1 MNFSQDTQKLYIRPK
16 FKNMLKRILSISG
29 QSGLFKMVAESK
41 NNIIVESLETLKR
54 MPVHSTSKVSAL
66 EDIAIY
72 TENGDV
78 PLKDIFKLISDK
90 ENGGPAIS
98 PKSSGNELKAYFEMI
113 VPEYD
118 RDRVYISD
126 IKKVLLWYNTL
137 QQKELLDFSET
148 EEENKEAD
156 SEVSISEE

>member
-1 MNFSQDTQKLYIRPK
+1 
-16 FKNMLKRILSISG
+16 MLKGILSVSG

-41 NNIIVESLETLKR
+41 NNIIIESLDTLKR

-78 PLKDIFKLISDK
+78 PLKDIFKAIFDC
-90 ENGGPAIS
+90 ENGGPAIN
-98 PKSSGNELKAYFEMI
+98 PKANASELKSYFEKI
-113 VPEYD
+113 VPDYD
-118 RDRVYISD
+118 KDRVYISD

-137 QQKELLDFSET
+137 LDKNLLNYSE
-148 EEENKEAD
+148 NVDKVD
-156 SEVSISEE
+156 EVDGKD

>member
-1 MNFSQDTQKLYIRPK
+1 
-16 FKNMLKRILSISG
+16 
-29 QSGLFKMVAESK
+29 MVAESK

-72 TENGDV
+72 TENSDV
-78 PLKDIFKLISDK
+78 PLKEIFKLIFDK
-90 ENGGPAIS
+90 ENGSPAIS
-98 PKSSGNELKAYFEMI
+98 PKSSANELKAYFEKI

-118 RDRVYISD
+118 KDRVYISD

-137 QQKELLDFSET
+137 QKNDLLDFTEATT
-148 EEENKEAD
+148 EEDRKGEEI
-156 SEVSISEE
+156 EVLNSEE

>member
-1 MNFSQDTQKLYIRPK
+1 
-16 FKNMLKRILSISG
+16 MLKGILSISG

-66 EDIAIY
+66 EDIAIF

-78 PLKDIFKLISDK
+78 PLKDIFKAISDK
-90 ENGGPAIS
+90 ESGGSAIS
-98 PKSSGNELKAYFEMI
+98 PKSSGNELKAYFEKI

-118 RDRVYISD
+118 KDRVYISD

-137 QQKELLDFSET
+137 KQNDLLDFSET
-148 EEENKEAD
+148 EEESKEAESQESK
-156 SEVSISEE
+156 SED

>member
-1 MNFSQDTQKLYIRPK
+1 
-16 FKNMLKRILSISG
+16 MLKGILSISG

-41 NNIIVESLETLKR
+41 NNIIIESLETLKR

-78 PLKDIFKLISDK
+78 PLKDIFKAISEK
-90 ENGGPAIS
+90 ENGGPALS
-98 PKSSGNELKAYFEMI
+98 PKSSANELKAYFEKV

-118 RDRVYISD
+118 KNRVYISD
-126 IKKVLLWYNTL
+126 IKKVLLWYNVL
-137 QQKELLDFSET
+137 LNKDLLDFTGEEEKTEENSKLTET
-148 EEENKEAD
+148 EKN
-156 SEVSISEE
+156 

>member
-1 MNFSQDTQKLYIRPK
+1 
-16 FKNMLKRILSISG
+16 MLKGILSISG

-41 NNIIVESLETLKR
+41 NNIIVESLDNLKR

-78 PLKDIFKLISDK
+78 PLRDIFRAISDM
-90 ENGGPAIS
+90 ENNGLAIS
-98 PKSSGNELKAYFEMI
+98 PKSSVNELKTYFENI

-118 RDRVYISD
+118 KDRVYISD

-137 QQKELLDFSET
+137 QQKDMLDFSEA
-148 EEENKEAD
+148 EEENKEIVDEKPD
-156 SEVSISEE
+156 SDE

>member
-1 MNFSQDTQKLYIRPK
+1 
-16 FKNMLKRILSISG
+16 
-29 QSGLFKMVAESK
+29 MVAESK
-41 NNIIVESLETLKR
+41 NNIIIESLETLKR

-72 TENGDV
+72 TESGDV
-78 PLKDIFKLISDK
+78 PLKDIFKAIFDK
-90 ENGGPAIS
+90 ENGGTAIN
-98 PKSSGNELKAYFEMI
+98 PKSSANDLKVYFEKV

-137 QQKELLDFSET
+137 QSKGLLSFIE
-148 EEENKEAD
+148 
-156 SEVSISEE
+156 SEEGKGDGNEQTESENA

>member
-1 MNFSQDTQKLYIRPK
+1 
-16 FKNMLKRILSISG
+16 MLKGILSISG

-41 NNIIVESLETLKR
+41 NNIIVESLDNLKR

-78 PLKDIFKLISDK
+78 PLRDIFRAISDM
-90 ENGGPAIS
+90 ENNGLAIS
-98 PKSSGNELKAYFEMI
+98 PKSSENELKTYFEKI

-118 RDRVYISD
+118 KDRVYISD

-137 QQKELLDFSET
+137 QQKEMLDFSDID
-148 EEENKEAD
+148 EENKEIVD
-156 SEVSISEE
+156 EKPESDE

>member
-1 MNFSQDTQKLYIRPK
+1 
-16 FKNMLKRILSISG
+16 MLKGILSISG

-66 EDIAIY
+66 EDIAIF

-78 PLKDIFKLISDK
+78 PLKDIFKAISDK
-90 ENGGPAIS
+90 ESGGSAIS
-98 PKSSGNELKAYFEMI
+98 PKSSGNELKAYFEKI

-118 RDRVYISD
+118 KDRVYISD
-126 IKKVLLWYNTL
+126 IKKVLLWYNAL
-137 QQKELLDFSET
+137 KQNDLLNFTET
-148 EEENKEAD
+148 VEKSKEA
-156 SEVSISEE
+156 ESEESKSED